1 MPWSSCLKTDL
12 RSSCSCTGLVFSF
25 FMLFFVFHAYSDDTG
40 DYSSSYV
47 DQHGQIFVTIYPSS
61 LNESLL
67 RNNITQ
73 GNKSEINLKF
83 RMKVRHM
90 NRNFELPQ
98 TREIN
103 ITKTGYQDLITRD
116 FILLI
121 NGREAGVYRE
131 WNDFYRSFSNM
142 EKTPLDK
149 LTPGDV
155 SVEIHYRMEV
165 VYKKFIAPLNIL
177 YLIPGRYIKRFEW
190 VELHNGSKHE

>member
-1 MPWSSCLKTDL
+1 MKTDL
-12 RSSCSCTGLVFSF
+12 RSSCSCTGLAISLFLLFS
-25 FMLFFVFHAYSDDTG
+25 VIHAYSDDTG
-40 DYSSSYV
+40 DNSSSFI
-47 DQHGQIFVTIYPSS
+47 DQNGQIFVTIYPSS

-83 RMKVRHM
+83 RIKIRHID
-90 NRNFELPQ
+90 RNLELPQ

-103 ITKTGYQDLITRD
+103 INKTGYQDLITRD

-131 WNDFYRSFSNM
+131 WNNFYRSFSTMDN
-142 EKTPLDK
+142 TPLDK
-149 LTPGDV
+149 VVHGDV
-155 SVEIHYRMEV
+155 SVEIQYRMEV

-177 YLIPGRYIKRFEW
+177 YLIPGRYIKRFKW
-190 VELHNGSKHE
+190 VELHNGSKRE

>member
-1 MPWSSCLKTDL
+1 M
-12 RSSCSCTGLVFSF
+12 FSF
-25 FMLFFVFHAYSDDTG
+25 LLFFFVIHAYSDDAG
-40 DYSSSYV
+40 DYSSSFV
-47 DQHGQIFVTIYPSS
+47 DQNGQLFVTIQHSS

-67 RNNITQ
+67 RSNITQ

-83 RMKVRHM
+83 RIKVRHFD
-90 NRNFELPQ
+90 RNLELPQ

-116 FILLI
+116 FILLL

-131 WNDFYRSFSNM
+131 WSNFYRSFSTM
-142 EKTPLDK
+142 ENAPLDK
-149 LTPGDV
+149 LVSGDV

-177 YLIPGRYIKRFEW
+177 YLIPGRYVKRFEW
-190 VELHNGSKHE
+190 IELHNGSKRE